1 MASFSSARNFD
12 SDQMTKKRT
21 DQATFIVY
29 ISRLKGFKEESAKKR
44 FTKAPMSADTLRE
57 KLQGYLKQECVDG
70 VIPEIV
76 GDEGMRFLVPIG
88 IAGDF

>member
-1 MASFSSARNFD
+1 
-12 SDQMTKKRT
+12 
-21 DQATFIVY
+21 
-29 ISRLKGFKEESAKKR
+29 
-44 FTKAPMSADTLRE
+44 MSADTFRE
-57 KLQGYLKQECVDG
+57 KLQGYLKQERVDG

>member
-1 MASFSSARNFD
+1 MKEKKEDCSGQLYSFGL
-12 SDQMTKKRT
+12 
-21 DQATFIVY
+21 V
-29 ISRLKGFKEESAKKR
+29 KEESAKKR
-44 FTKAPMSADTLRE
+44 FTKAQMSADTFRE
-57 KLQGYLKQECVDG
+57 KLQGYLKQERVDG